1 MLHTPAALLDVKTY
15 LNGIVRIAIGRR
27 ETCGAWIDMW
37 TLESRYSNSIGHRV
51 RLGAALEGC
60 LAVAPLDPLRGVVL
74 GAWPDEARS
83 RLELDL
89 G

>member
-1 MLHTPAALLDVKTY
+1 MAWERAD
-15 LNGIVRIAIGRR
+15 RDR
-27 ETCGAWIDMW
+27 EAGCGVDRHVD
-37 TLESRYSNSIGHRV
+37 SRYSNSIGHRV
-51 RLGAALEGC
+51 RLGAMLGAALEGC

-74 GAWPDEARS
+74 GAWPAEARS

>member
-1 MLHTPAALLDVKTY
+1 MGLD
-15 LNGIVRIAIGRR
+15 VRIAIGTHGSGGMWRVDRR
-27 ETCGAWIDMW
+27 MW